1 MSQRQQQYSVLVIGA
16 GLCGLS
22 AAYHLEKAGSFDY
35 LVLERNHEVGGL
47 ARTETY
53 DGFSFDHSI
62 HVLFTRDVY
71 AADLICEKLLAGN
84 FRKLARESYCYTAGV
99 YTEYPY
105 QANNFGLPP
114 EIIAENI
121 LGLVEARYELS
132 YDGPPPHFEAW
143 IYRTFGRGIAEH
155 FMIPFNRRVWAWD
168 LKDMNYDWIA
178 ERVPMPEVKEVLLGA
193 LKLPEKKYGPNR
205 EFWYPI
211 EGGIESLPR
220 AFLRYVPTD
229 RLWLNASV
237 VSIDASR
244 HEVRLA
250 DGRLLTYR
258 SLVST
263 MPLPLLI
270 RLLGDHVPDE
280 IKDCAAALK
289 HNVVHT
295 VNIGLEGIRLGI
307 DRLMHWI
314 YFPEGH
320 TIFHRISFPHHFSEW
335 MAPPGCSSIQAEISE
350 SVHQVRDRDTLIAE
364 TLDGLVKVGILTTGE
379 SRPVS
384 EGGRVRVAKVVTLN
398 PAYIIYDLQHRDN
411 TEKLEAYLK
420 TLNIETRGRFG
431 EWEYF
436 NMDHSILSG
445 SAAVRQMTGK
455 GGSHETG

>member
-1 MSQRQQQYSVLVIGA
+1 MKHYDRIIIGA

-22 AAYHLEKAGSFDY
+22 ASYHLEKARSSDY
-35 LVLERNHEVGGL
+35 LMLERNHEVGGL

-62 HVLFTRDVY
+62 HILFTRDPYV
-71 AADLICEKLLAGN
+71 ADLICEKLLVDN
-84 FRKLARESYCYTAGV
+84 FEKLARESYCYTAGV

-114 EIIAENI
+114 ETIAANI
-121 LGLVEARYELS
+121 LGLIESRYASS
-132 YDGPPPHFEAW
+132 YDGPPPHFESW

-178 ERVPMPEVKEVLLGA
+178 ERVPMPEVREVLLGA
-193 LKLPEKKYGPNR
+193 LKPPEKKYGPNR

-211 EGGIESLPR
+211 EGGIEALPR
-220 AFLRYVPTD
+220 AFLRYIPAD

-237 VSIDASR
+237 ISIDASR

-250 DGRLLTYR
+250 DGRALTYQ

-263 MPLPLLI
+263 MPLPTLI
-270 RLLGDHVPDE
+270 RLLGDSVSEE
-280 IKDCAAALK
+280 IKSCAAALK

-295 VNIGLEGIRLGI
+295 VNIGLEGIRLGT
-307 DRLMHWI
+307 DRPLHWV
-314 YFPEGH
+314 YFPEDR
-320 TIFHRISFPHHFSEW
+320 TIFHRLSFPHCFSPW

-350 SVHQVRDRDTLIAE
+350 SVHQVRNKDSLISD
-364 TLDGLVKVGILTTGE
+364 TLDGLVKVGILTPE
-379 SRPVS
+379 EARPVS
-384 EGGRVRVAKVVTLN
+384 EGGRVRVAKVVTLD
-398 PAYIIYDLQHRDN
+398 PAYIIYDLQHRNN
-411 TEKLEAYLK
+411 TEKLDAYLK
-420 TLNIETRGRFG
+420 TISIESRGRFG

-445 SAAVRQMTGK
+445 SASVRPVPGE
-455 GGSHETG
+455 GDAHEAG